1 MDSSSKSSSVSN
13 LSLSNSKDDG
23 SGNSRFNLFSFFFLI
38 IYLSTEGHGPRKS
51 TRADYETAIEATG
64 IFIIFPNNFYYS

>member
-13 LSLSNSKDDG
+13 LSVSYNKDDG
-23 SGNSRFNLFSFFFLI
+23 SGIPRFNLLPFYLLI
-38 IYLSTEGHGPRKS
+38 IDLFIEGHGPRKS

-64 IFIIFPNNFYYS
+64 ISIIFLLLF